1 MENFVGKCLIA
12 RPSVQDPYFKNSV
25 VFVFE
30 QNDIQTTG
38 VVINKKSNFNTQDL
52 LNRIGSAVPQGIEP
66 VYAGGPVSKN
76 SIIMLH
82 TREWHSTST
91 FRVAGKYAVSSDD
104 LMLQRFAMGDAPRG
118 YKFCAGVSVWHNQQ
132 LQNEI
137 DRASWLCVELSKH
150 TVFDYNGVTQWDLA
164 IEHAAKN
171 TIDQFF

>member
-1 MENFVGKCLIA
+1 MENFVGKCLVA
-12 RPSVQDPYFKNSV
+12 RPSVVDPYFKNSV

-38 VVINKKSNFNTQDL
+38 VVINKKSNYNTQDL
-52 LNRIGSAVPQGIEP
+52 LNRIGSAVPQGVEP

-76 SIIMLH
+76 SIVMLH

-137 DRASWLCVELSKH
+137 DRASWLCVELNKH
-150 TVFDYNGVTQWDLA
+150 TVFDYNGNTQWDLA

-171 TIDQFF
+171 TINQYF